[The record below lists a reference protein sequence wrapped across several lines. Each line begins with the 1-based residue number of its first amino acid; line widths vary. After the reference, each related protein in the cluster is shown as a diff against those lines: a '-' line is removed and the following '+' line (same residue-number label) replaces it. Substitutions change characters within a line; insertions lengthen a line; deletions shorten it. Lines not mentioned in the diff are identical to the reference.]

1 MKKLPVVVIVGTRPE
16 AIKMAPVIARLS
28 QSRKLKPITVSTS
41 QHRHMVGQIFDSFG
55 IEADHEL
62 RVMRKS
68 QTLSELSGRLVARLG
83 KFLGENHAAAV
94 LVQGDT
100 SSAFFGGLSAYYHQL
115 PVGHVEAGL
124 RTGNRY
130 APFPEEMN
138 RTLLASIATWHFAPT
153 KEARRRLLKEGVPRS
168 QIYLTGNTVVD
179 ALRWM
184 APRCTDAPLKK
195 VLGSHR
201 LNGPLILVTC
211 HRRESLGAPMR
222 DVASA
227 LAHLARRNPRCTIL
241 FPIHP
246 NPAVRGVIMPR
257 LEGQPNAVLCEPLNY
272 LQFLSCLKHAF
283 FVISDSGGVQTERQ
297 EGVRAGAL
305 KLVGTDPKK
314 ILTEA
319 EHLLQNPA
327 AYRRMSRASDVFGDG
342 RSARRIVRILERSL
356 A

>member
-41 QHRHMVGQIFDSFG
+41 QHRHMVGQIVDSFG

-153 KEARRRLLKEGVPRS
+153 KEARRRLLKEGVLRS
-168 QIYLTGNTVVD
+168 QI
-179 ALRWM
+179 
-184 APRCTDAPLKK
+184 
-195 VLGSHR
+195 
-201 LNGPLILVTC
+201 
-211 HRRESLGAPMR
+211 
-222 DVASA
+222 
-227 LAHLARRNPRCTIL
+227 
-241 FPIHP
+241 
-246 NPAVRGVIMPR
+246 
-257 LEGQPNAVLCEPLNY
+257 
-272 LQFLSCLKHAF
+272 
-283 FVISDSGGVQTERQ
+283 
-297 EGVRAGAL
+297 
-305 KLVGTDPKK
+305 
-314 ILTEA
+314 
-319 EHLLQNPA
+319 
-327 AYRRMSRASDVFGDG
+327 
-342 RSARRIVRILERSL
+342 
-356 A
+356 